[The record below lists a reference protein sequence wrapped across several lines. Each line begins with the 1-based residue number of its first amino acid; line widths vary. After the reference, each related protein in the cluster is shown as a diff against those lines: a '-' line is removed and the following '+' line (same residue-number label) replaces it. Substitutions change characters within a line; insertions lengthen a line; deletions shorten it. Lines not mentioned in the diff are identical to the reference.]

1 MIIIIIIKRRF
12 DPVEQPTVYF
22 SESSAPRL
30 CPCATHRAR
39 WRAEWWRSVWG
50 GLHRQSDSLSSC
62 RPLYDRRYFLFFFY
76 SFLPPPP
83 FSIWQSLTLIR
94 ALPLLRREKPIKL
107 YTVCFNGALDPFY
120 WEVRWGRK
128 EAKKKSEFGWFKES
142 LWERRKLFRL
152 QSFIYLWD
160 SRVIYGSLWLHNVE

>member
-12 DPVEQPTVYF
+12 DPVEQATVYF
-22 SESSAPRL
+22 SESNAPRL

-62 RPLYDRRYFLFFFY
+62 RPLYDRRYFLFFY
-76 SFLPPPP
+76 RTLMRFLPPPP

-128 EAKKKSEFGWFKES
+128 EAKKKSEFGWFKKSHCEKGGNFS
-142 LWERRKLFRL
+142 VFSHL
-152 QSFIYLWD
+152 FIYET
-160 SRVIYGSLWLHNVE
+160 RE